1 MKTLQDINV
10 VNIYLM
16 LGSLLLAC
24 TLPFE
29 VFLLSYAILGPLH
42 YLTEISW
49 LKDKGFFL
57 PHKHD
62 IKIIGVFLI
71 CMLLGS
77 SAISNFEEL
86 KIFKQYYPVSIFI
99 CFSLSAVMVLV
110 KDWGKRIYWIIA
122 INLGLLIFLL
132 PIGHLIFLVYLP
144 TLIHVYIFT
153 GLFILF
159 GALKSKSK
167 TGYLSLAVFL
177 LCPIVCFIVPSE
189 YYFGATQ
196 WAQASY
202 DGTFAT
208 LSQVTLESIFG
219 LSQSDSQNIYQHPL
233 AVQLGRFI
241 AFAYTYHYLNWFSKT
256 NVIKWNNISKTRL
269 ISIIGI
275 WLLCIAVYLYDYVLG
290 FKALFVLSF
299 IHVVLEFPLNNIS
312 IVGIGKTIKDN
323 IANHYKK

>member
-1 MKTLQDINV
+1 MNSFKDINV

-24 TLPFE
+24 ALPFE

-62 IKIIGVFLI
+62 IKIISVFLI
-71 CMLLGS
+71 LMLLGS
-77 SAISNFEEL
+77 STLFNIKELEIFQKYYGFSIFYCFAISA
-86 KIFKQYYPVSIFI
+86 I
-99 CFSLSAVMVLV
+99 MVLV
-110 KDWGKRIYWIIA
+110 KDWSKRFYYLLAVSI
-122 INLGLLIFLL
+122 GLLILLL
-132 PIGHLIFLVYLP
+132 PIGTLIFLVYLP

-159 GALKSKSK
+159 GALKTKSK
-167 TGYLSLAVFL
+167 LGYLSIFVFL
-177 LCPIVCFIVPSE
+177 MCPVVCFLIPSE
-189 YYFGATQ
+189 YYVGASV
-196 WAQASY
+196 WAQHSY
-202 DGTFAT
+202 NGTFSN

-219 LSQSDSQNIYQHPL
+219 LSQNDSQNIYTHPL
-233 AVQLGRFI
+233 AIQLGRFI

-256 NVIKWNNISKTRL
+256 NVIKWNNISKKRY
-269 ISIIGI
+269 IVIIAI
-275 WLLCIAVYLYDYVLG
+275 WLLCIAIYLYDYALG
-290 FKALFVLSF
+290 FKTLFVLSF

-312 IVGIGKTIKDN
+312 IVGITN
-323 IANHYKK
+323 IIISQFKKIQ